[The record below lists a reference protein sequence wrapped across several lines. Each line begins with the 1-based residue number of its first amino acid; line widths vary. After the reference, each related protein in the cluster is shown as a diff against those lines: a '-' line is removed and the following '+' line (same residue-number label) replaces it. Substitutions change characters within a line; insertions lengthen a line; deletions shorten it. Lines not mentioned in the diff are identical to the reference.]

1 MTTETGPTTQVEPTP
16 RAAAWTDDPFAEA
29 VRAGRGPLWLRRE
42 DGGRIPL
49 DVERWCAP
57 AAGADHGLLERC
69 TGLAAPVVDLG
80 CGPGRLVAALLG
92 LGVPALGVDITRA
105 AVARTRRLG
114 GPALCRSVFDRL
126 PAEGRWGGALLA
138 DGNLGIGG
146 DPGLLLGRSAE
157 LLAPG
162 GVLLVEVD
170 PREIDERITV
180 RVEGRHGRLG
190 PPFRWARCG
199 AAATA
204 RRAGRAGLVETER
217 WSSHGRR
224 FLAFRRAAR
233 PR

>member
-1 MTTETGPTTQVEPTP
+1 MSVAAEAWVE
-16 RAAAWTDDPFAEA
+16 DPFAEA

-42 DGGRIPL
+42 DGRRIPL

-57 AAGADHGLLERC
+57 AAGADHGLLRRC
-69 TGLAAPVVDLG
+69 TRLTAPVVDLG

-105 AVARTRRLG
+105 AVARTRSLG

-162 GVLLVEVD
+162 GVLLVEVE
-170 PREIDERITV
+170 PREVDERITV

-190 PPFRWARCG
+190 PPFAWARCG

-204 RRAGRAGLVETER
+204 RRAERAGLVETER
-217 WSSHGRR
+217 WSSHGRH
-224 FLAFRRAAR
+224 FLSFRRAAPDR
-233 PR
+233 